1 MNTIYV
7 YMFTV
12 TFPSISKASSNC
24 ITLTS
29 ASVTTF
35 PLTLSLLPPSFT
47 YKEHYG
53 YLVPHLVV

>member
-24 ITLTS
+24 IALTS
-29 ASVTTF
+29 ASVVTA
-35 PLTLSLLPPSFT
+35 PSLTLTL
-47 YKEHYG
+47 
-53 YLVPHLVV
+53 